1 MSGEVRRG
9 CGSPLPGNE
18 RPNVR
23 ELHKA
28 ALRQVQT
35 GHQEKFLYHESAQT
49 PEQAS

>member
-1 MSGEVRRG
+1 MGKWRRG
-9 CGSPLPGNE
+9 CGSLLPGNQ
-18 RPNVR
+18 RPDVR

-35 GHQEKFLYHESAQT
+35 GHQEKFLYHEVAQT